1 MATTPFVLSLEGNIG
16 AGKSTVLAALRQ
28 RFASHPNVVF
38 VAEPVA
44 EWERAGLLA
53 AMYSGALSHVA
64 FQMTAMATRYS
75 DLSRALATPGV
86 SLLVA
91 ERSLASDRRI
101 FAQTHLRG
109 IEATAYETAADALT
123 AALPPARHAT
133 VLIDVPV
140 ATLQERVAQRG
151 REAERD
157 GADGGGGGG
166 SADYLRTLDVAHE
179 KYYEQLGH
187 PKARVDGT
195 PPTDDV
201 VAAVVAA
208 ARALGAPLGGE
219 PARKTPS
226 AERA

>member
-1 MATTPFVLSLEGNIG
+1 MSTTPFVLSLEGNIG

-109 IEATAYETAADALT
+109 IEATAYETAADALA

-140 ATLQERVAQRG
+140 ACSTTRTHTAAG
-151 REAERD
+151 GPAAAYD
-157 GADGGGGGG
+157 GATRAAYHTG
-166 SADYLRTLDVAHE
+166 AKLR
-179 KYYEQLGH
+179 
-187 PKARVDGT
+187 P
-195 PPTDDV
+195 
-201 VAAVVAA
+201 
-208 ARALGAPLGGE
+208 GE
-219 PARKTPS
+219 
-226 AERA
+226 EVL

>member
-1 MATTPFVLSLEGNIG
+1 MSTTPFVLSLEGNIG

-44 EWERAGLLA
+44 EWEQAGLLA

-123 AALPPARHAT
+123 
-133 VLIDVPV
+133 VPHGFR
-140 ATLQERVAQRG
+140 TLRYDADDGFFLNEQHFKVRG
-151 REAERD
+151 RAIRRNSAQF
-157 GADGGGGGG
+157 GAI
-166 SADYLRTLDVAHE
+166 L
-179 KYYEQLGH
+179 
-187 PKARVDGT
+187 
-195 PPTDDV
+195 
-201 VAAVVAA
+201 
-208 ARALGAPLGGE
+208 
-219 PARKTPS
+219 
-226 AERA
+226 

>member
-1 MATTPFVLSLEGNIG
+1 MSTTPFVLSLEGNIG

-109 IEATAYETAADALT
+109 IEATAYETAADALA

-140 ATLQERVAQRG
+140 ATLQERVAQR

-157 GADGGGGGG
+157 GADGGGGSV
-166 SADYLRTLDVAHE
+166 SATTCGRSTSRTKL
-179 KYYEQLGH
+179 YEQLGH

-219 PARKTPS
+219 P
-226 AERA
+226 ERR